1 MIDALRGS
9 SPHRSME
16 IAMSSLRRLTRNLFA
31 AFGLLLIAL
40 PAFAQGDD
48 DLLPVTEAFHLTT
61 DASQPGM
68 VRLHWRIA
76 PDYYLY
82 RGRIKIKAADPAAV
96 SLGEPTL
103 PDGLKKHDEYL
114 GDVEIYHGDIE
125 ASVPYKLVAAG
136 TTTLALDVQYQGC
149 HEVEPKICYPPN
161 TEHLKLTIGGAS
173 GIPTGPAPAATPAAT
188 IPANAN
194 ANATAGASLLGAPA
208 AVPGTEAAALPAEQA
223 FRFEALVKSRNALL
237 LRWTMPKDYYLYRDK
252 TEITV
257 ASPPGVTA
265 GEPDWPSGV
274 AHHDE
279 HFGDTIVY
287 FDQVEVPVPLK
298 GPADAKTAELDVAYQ
313 GCLENGICYPVMKRH
328 ISVDFGAGT
337 ATVGA
342 PAAASA
348 SAAKEVAPTPPPPG
362 LVPKSEAPLGFVA
375 AIGLALLGGLVLN
388 LMPCVLPVLSLKA
401 ITVLESGESP
411 GAARKHALWYTA
423 GVLVAFAALGVIIVG
438 IRAAG
443 HGIQWGAQFQ
453 QPLAIGILVYVMLA
467 VGLSMSGV
475 FEIGGSLGNVG
486 SGLASRSGPSGDF
499 FTGVLAVVVASPC
512 TAPFMGS
519 AIAFAFAA
527 PVPIA
532 FLIFLALGLGLA
544 LPFLLIGFVPAI
556 ARLLPRPG
564 RWMETLKQAL
574 AFPMYLTAV
583 WLLWV
588 LTKQRGADATALVL
602 AGGVLLAMA
611 LWWFGRTRNRS
622 GSLSWIFTAVL
633 AVGAAAAL
641 WTVHGLPAQ
650 TAATVA
656 TDGIVPYS
664 PEKLAELRAA
674 GTPVLVDMTADWCI
688 TCKANEHAV
697 LDTDAFKA
705 LLKRTGTVYMRGDW
719 TDVNA
724 TIAAFLEQYHSV
736 GVPLYV
742 VYPKGGDGHKL
753 STVLTYDIV
762 QQALEA
768 NASP

>member
-1 MIDALRGS
+1 MPSFSRFA
-9 SPHRSME
+9 
-16 IAMSSLRRLTRNLFA
+16 RNLLA
-31 AFGLLLIAL
+31 TLAFLLVAL
-40 PAFAQGDD
+40 PALAQDTGD
-48 DLLPVTEAFHLTT
+48 DLLPVTEAYKLTS
-61 DASQPGM
+61 DASQSG
-68 VRLHWRIA
+68 VVKLHWRIA

-82 RGRIKIKAADPAAV
+82 RGRIKIKPTDAAAV
-96 SLGEPTL
+96 SLGEPAL

-125 ASVPYKLVAAG
+125 ATVPYKLLDAG
-136 TTTLALDVQYQGC
+136 TKTLALDVQYQGC
-149 HEVEPKICYPPN
+149 HEVEPKICYPPH
-161 TEHLKLTIGGAS
+161 TEHLQLPIGGAS
-173 GIPTGPAPAATPAAT
+173 TIPTTAAPAPAAS
-188 IPANAN
+188 
-194 ANATAGASLLGAPA
+194 GASLLGAPA
-208 AVPGTEAAALPAEQA
+208 STPGTEAQALPAGQA
-223 FRFEALVKSRNALL
+223 FRFEALVKDRKALL

-252 TEITV
+252 TEIKV
-257 ASPPGVTA
+257 ASPAGVTT
-265 GEPDWPSGV
+265 GEPDWPSGT

-287 FDQVEVPVPLK
+287 FDQVELPVPLA
-298 GPADAKTAELDVAYQ
+298 GAATASKVELDVAYQ

-328 ISVDFGAGT
+328 VSIDLATGA
-337 ATVGA
+337 ATIGDPAEAA
-342 PAAASA
+342 PATAAA
-348 SAAKEVAPTPPPPG
+348 PAPAEVAPTPPPPG
-362 LVPKSEAPLGFVA
+362 MTPASDAPVGFLA

-411 GAARKHALWYTA
+411 AAARRHALWYTA
-423 GVLVAFAALGVIIVG
+423 GVLVAFAALGLVIVG

-453 QPLAIGILVYVMLA
+453 QPLAIGLLVYVMLA

-475 FEIGGSLGNVG
+475 FEIGGSLGNIG
-486 SGLASRSGPSGDF
+486 SGLASRAGPSGDF

-527 PVPIA
+527 PLWVA

-544 LPFLLIGFVPAI
+544 LPFLLIGFIPAI

-602 AGGVLLAMA
+602 AGAVLLAMA
-611 LWWFGRTRNRS
+611 FWWYGRSRRS
-622 GSLSWIFTAVL
+622 GLSWIFTAVL
-633 AVGAAAAL
+633 ALGAAGAL
-641 WTVHGLPAQ
+641 WTVHALPPASTTV
-650 TAATVA
+650 TAS
-656 TDGIVPYS
+656 DGSVPYS
-664 PEKLAELRAA
+664 PEKLAELRAS

-705 LLKRTGTVYMRGDW
+705 LLKRTGTVYMKGDW

-724 TIAAFLEQYHSV
+724 TIAAYLEQYHSV

-742 VYPKGGDGHKL
+742 VYGKKGGDGTKL
-753 STVLTYDIV
+753 STVLTYDLLDK
-762 QQALEA
+762 ALGDA
-768 NASP
+768 AAP